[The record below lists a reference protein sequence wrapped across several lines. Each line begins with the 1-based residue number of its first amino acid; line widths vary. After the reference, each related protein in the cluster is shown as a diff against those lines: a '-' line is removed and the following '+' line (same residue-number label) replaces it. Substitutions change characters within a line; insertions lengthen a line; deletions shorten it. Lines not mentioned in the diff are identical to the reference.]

1 MEGNV
6 GVAKSQSCNN
16 HVITYYGISP
26 ADYKYKMNFSLN
38 SMFDESEIHR
48 SPRKKKSNSI

>member
-48 SPRKKKSNSI
+48 SPRKKKK